1 MFRVYCIEIATL
13 AAFRVFSAACWDTGV
28 AHCRPFHELRETSL
42 PDPGKGGRLFS
53 RTRLGS
59 LVSTSPFTAMRHCGL
74 SNLLDEE
81 RDSGRLRP
89 VAGPVD
95 SDEGDRVIASLG
107 NVYDGSITGSG
118 MV

>member
-1 MFRVYCIEIATL
+1 MPRSKGTPVKF
-13 AAFRVFSAACWDTGV
+13 VFY
-28 AHCRPFHELRETSL
+28 
-42 PDPGKGGRLFS
+42 KGDLLFS
-53 RTRLGS
+53 GTYLNS
-59 LVSTSPFTAMRHCGL
+59 LVPTSPFTAMRHYVI
-74 SNLLDEE
+74 SDLLDEE

-95 SDEGDRVIASLG
+95 RDEGDRVIASLG